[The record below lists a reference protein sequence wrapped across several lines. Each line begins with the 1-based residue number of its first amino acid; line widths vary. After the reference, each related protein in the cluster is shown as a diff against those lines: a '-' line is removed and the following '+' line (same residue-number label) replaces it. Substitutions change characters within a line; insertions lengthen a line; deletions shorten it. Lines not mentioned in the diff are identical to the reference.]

1 MAKVDSI
8 INKFNKFIFNKINYS
23 YITDCFVQSFIYL
36 TINWL
41 VILPNYTH
49 CFLVNILVILG
60 YIYSIIF
67 QGIYSQINFFKLELD
82 LPIGHY
88 LIAIS
93 DTFYWLRVDKLQG
106 IISEIYLKFCWQIY
120 LGIIQGKLLSYN
132 QSQSFHM
139 GPTS

>member
-36 TINWL
+36 AINWL

-67 QGIYSQINFFKLELD
+67 QGIYTQINFSKLELD

-93 DTFYWLRVDKLQG
+93 DTFYWLRVDKL
-106 IISEIYLKFCWQIY
+106 
-120 LGIIQGKLLSYN
+120 
-132 QSQSFHM
+132 
-139 GPTS
+139 